1 MTARRTILVVDDD
14 PDIAEVMREML
25 AAESY
30 RVFVALSI
38 DAARDILAA
47 VRVNL
52 VITDAFHPGIRGDVW
67 SPLRR
72 LIDAAPG
79 QAFILCSA
87 REAACYADFADYG
100 IAAYLSKP
108 FNIDNLLAL
117 VATLTAGSL
126 PEADTGHP
134 GIAREG
140 CGHPPH

>member
-1 MTARRTILVVDDD
+1 MATRRTILVVDDD

-25 AAESY
+25 VAEGY

-38 DAARDILAA
+38 DAARDIIDAF
-47 VRVNL
+47 RVNL
-52 VITDAFHPGIRGDVW
+52 VITDAFHPGIHSDVW

-72 LIDAAPG
+72 LTEAAPG

-108 FNIDNLLAL
+108 FNIDSLLAL

-126 PEADTGHP
+126 PEADARHFS
-134 GIAREG
+134 IARKG
-140 CGHPPH
+140 